1 MDDKLIKTDN
11 EIRLKLGE
19 IKALVTDIEGL
30 MSKNRDLMDIKISEN
45 ESWRLQVHD
54 KIDNAFDLTV
64 IGKGSYSS
72 TDIAKKIKIDS
83 NRANLTI
90 ISRYIKSKGFTQ
102 NRTSIMRYFR
112 LNEK

>member
-1 MDDKLIKTDN
+1 MDDKLIRKDN

-19 IKALVTDIEGL
+19 IKALVSDIEAL
-30 MSKNRDLMDIKISEN
+30 MAQNRELMDVKISKNEA
-45 ESWRLQVHD
+45 WRLKVHD
-54 KIDNAFDLTV
+54 KIDSMFDLTV

-72 TDIAKKIKIDS
+72 TDIARKIKIDTNKS
-83 NRANLTI
+83 NLTI

-102 NRTSIMRYFR
+102 NRTSMMRYFR